1 MERRAGNA
9 SKYRFAARYAGTGF
23 VGAFFL
29 AWSCAATAQSLSG
42 FSGFNDRVKTVSG
55 SASVFTGV
63 THTRTDRGA
72 STDTNTEP
80 SVGVSGQVGG
90 TLESGANALALRYGG
105 TLETRRDTAGG
116 DQTDSSS
123 LTGTSRYTHSDP
135 GSRLDFNLGHTVS
148 SVRNDTGFVVN
159 PSSYDTRNT
168 LSAGAGLRFYPGEL
182 STLRF
187 FGQAGRSFGE
197 DSLNDQESYT
207 VGSEFSRRLSERST
221 ASLNVSRSWSDA
233 NDVDTTTD
241 SAQLVYSLGLESGSF
256 SIGAGGSKAETEVT
270 GGTTSES
277 DAVTGFVERAWV
289 TTDWRTS
296 IKYDR
301 SLSDSATDLS
311 LNLPPELSFLPDTVR
326 LRDLVVSDS
335 LLITHNNQRVCDV
348 CDLGLFAEGAI
359 LESQISGAT
368 THEYRAGVNLGFQ
381 LTSLQRLSVGYS
393 WQGDAGEDANV
404 IVDQIH
410 RFITAWTRQL
420 AENTTFG
427 VQFNQSY
434 LRSRQIRDDQDQFEL
449 RLVLTQGFAMSGQR

>member
-1 MERRAGNA
+1 MERRSGSAN
-9 SKYRFAARYAGTGF
+9 KYSLAAFYVGTGF
-23 VGAFFL
+23 VGAFCV
-29 AWSCAATAQSLSG
+29 AWPSAATAQSLSD
-42 FSGFNDRVKTVSG
+42 SVKTISG

-80 SVGVSGQVGG
+80 SVGLAGRVGG
-90 TLESGANALALRYGG
+90 TFESGANALALQYGG
-105 TLETRRDTAGG
+105 TLETRRDTADG
-116 DQTDSSS
+116 DQTDRSSII
-123 LTGTSRYTHSDP
+123 GASRYTYFDP

-187 FGQAGRSFGE
+187 FSQAGRSFGGGAF
-197 DSLNDQESYT
+197 NDQESYT
-207 VGSEFSRRLSERST
+207 VGSELSRRLSERST
-221 ASLNVSRSWSDA
+221 GSLNVSRSWSDGRGT
-233 NDVDTTTD
+233 DITID
-241 SAQLVYSLGLESGSF
+241 SAQLVYSLQLESGYF
-256 SIGAGGSKAETEVT
+256 SIGAGGSQAETEFA

-289 TTDWRTS
+289 TTDWRTL

-301 SLSDSATDLS
+301 SMSDSATDLS
-311 LNLPPELSFLPDTVR
+311 LNLPPDFSFLPNTVR
-326 LRDLVVSDS
+326 LQDLVVRDS
-335 LLITHNNQRVCDV
+335 LSITHNNQQVCDA
-348 CDLGLFAEGAI
+348 CNLGIYAAGAI

-368 THEYRAGVNLGFQ
+368 THEYRAGVNLSFQ
-381 LTSLQRLSVGYS
+381 LTSLQRLNFGYS
-393 WQGDAGEDANV
+393 WQGDADEDANV

-410 RFITAWTRQL
+410 RFTTVWTRQL
-420 AENTTFG
+420 AENTSFG

-434 LRSRQIRDDQDQFEL
+434 LRSKSVRNDQDQFEL
-449 RLVLTQGFAMSGQR
+449 RLVLSRGFSMSGRR